1 MAHTKLG
8 TAEAMQKL
16 WQDPAFYQ
24 QISQNA
30 KRSVTEQLSLER
42 AGRCIQ
48 QRIDEIYS
56 RPE

>member
-1 MAHTKLG
+1 
-8 TAEAMQKL
+8 MQKL